1 MRVLAGAIVLT
12 LSFAVIEFLAGLWSG
27 SLALMADAGHML
39 TDSSALA
46 LAALASW
53 IASRPA
59 DRRHSW
65 GHGRAE
71 VLAAMANALILIGLV
86 AVIIWQAV
94 GRLISPPEVQGA
106 VVVIVAL
113 IGLVVNLSVLAIL
126 RRGKPNINVRGA
138 ILHVMGDLLGSLA
151 ALSSGIVILATG
163 WMPIDPVLSIFIAV
177 LILIAALRLLYEG
190 VGVVMESVPDGI
202 DPEQVREAMCRIE
215 EVIEIHDLHIWAV
228 SGGRVALSAHVV
240 IERLERWPEVLD
252 TLVSLL
258 DERFDIDHPTLQV
271 EPVDPADC

>member
-12 LSFAVIEFLAGLWSG
+12 LSFAVIEFIAGLWSG

-258 DERFDIDHPTLQV
+258 DQRFDIDHPTLQV

>member
-258 DERFDIDHPTLQV
+258 DQRFDIDHPTLQV

>member
-12 LSFAVIEFLAGLWSG
+12 LSFAVIEFIAGLWSG